1 MRRYLWQQ
9 AEGLRHA
16 YDAHRTPL
24 DLGVVFP
31 ALCGSVVTTGPEDM
45 GKWLRPTC
53 PSCDR
58 EIRAHLGLAECPPM
72 PGHQQGRWR

>member
-24 DLGVVFP
+24 DLGVTFP
-31 ALCGSVVTTGPEDM
+31 TLCGAEVTTSREDV

-53 PSCDR
+53 PTCDH
-58 EIRAHLGLAECPPM
+58 EIRTRLGLA
-72 PGHQQGRWR
+72 